1 MPVGTYQEEL
11 SCGGTLKVHKNSWE
25 ISYYFAGVD
34 LRYNG
39 TFVSIPGSSIN
50 DYILAFKENW
60 EDYEQLKSAIPSG
73 GEFTKDGKLG
83 MSIRIGRFKEGV
95 CLRSYHMPISS
106 KKQLE
111 SIIKTYKYASERAP
125 QIQKFLAA
133 L

>member
-25 ISYYFAGVD
+25 ISYYFPGVD
-34 LRYNG
+34 LRHNG

-60 EDYEQLKSAIPSG
+60 ADYEKLKLAIPSG
-73 GEFTKDGKLG
+73 GEFTKPGKLG
-83 MSIRIGRFKEGV
+83 MSIRIGKFQEGV

-106 KKQLE
+106 EKQLK
-111 SIIKTYKYASERAP
+111 SIIKSYDYASERAVK
-125 QIQKFLAA
+125 IQGVLAD